1 MPFTASVRRFA
12 RPALVLAL
20 LAVPLCSGCGVFTS
34 VLKIHPD
41 GSGTIVQTTKLN
53 AMATQFMRSMA
64 TAGDSTSRPADSTA
78 SRPFTKTSRLFTK
91 KQVRARAAQFG
102 EGVRFVRMERLQEGG
117 YRAVYAFDDVRTVRL
132 TPDLQMDL
140 GNDGPGEKASGEK
153 TAHAGTKTSI
163 TFDFTPGPAATLTMH
178 LGGPADPGDFVEMNR
193 GGKNVSGENAPGDT
207 SNTAGQM
214 RMARMMLQDAKMGV
228 AVEPQ
233 GTLVE
238 TDAAHRSENG
248 RVTLMELNFSE
259 LMADPQAFE
268 RFMKAED
275 EDLTGEETQKM
286 IRALPGVRVETQE
299 TVTMRFR

>member
-53 AMATQFMRSMA
+53 AMATQLMTSMA
-64 TAGDSTSRPADSTA
+64 TMGDSTNQQADS
-78 SRPFTKTSRLFTK
+78 SSRLFTK
-91 KQVRARAAQFG
+91 KKVRARAARFG

-238 TDAAHRSENG
+238 TNAAHRSEKG

-268 RFMKAED
+268 RFMKARD
-275 EDLTGEETQKM
+275 RDLTGEETQKM

-299 TVTMRFR
+299 TVTMRFK

>member
-53 AMATQFMRSMA
+53 AMATQLMTSMA
-64 TAGDSTSRPADSTA
+64 TMGDSTNQQADS
-78 SRPFTKTSRLFTK
+78 SSRLFTK
-91 KQVRARAAQFG
+91 KKVRARAARFG
-102 EGVRFVRMERLQEGG
+102 EGVRFVRMERLDERGGKG

-132 TPDLQMDL
+132 MPKRQMDL

-193 GGKNVSGENAPGDT
+193 GGENAPGENASGDT

-238 TDAAHRSENG
+238 TNAAHRSENG

-268 RFMKAED
+268 RFMKARD
-275 EDLTGEETQKM
+275 RDLTGEETQKM

-299 TVTMRFR
+299 TVTMRFK

>member
-53 AMATQFMRSMA
+53 AMATQLMTSMA
-64 TAGDSTSRPADSTA
+64 TMGDSTNQQADS
-78 SRPFTKTSRLFTK
+78 SSRLFTK
-91 KQVRARAAQFG
+91 KKVRARAARFG

-132 TPDLQMDL
+132 MPKRQMDL

-163 TFDFTPGPAATLTMH
+163 TFDFTPGPAATLAMH

-193 GGKNVSGENAPGDT
+193 GGKNVPGENASGDT

-299 TVTMRFR
+299 TVTMRFK

>member
-1 MPFTASVRRFA
+1 M
-12 RPALVLAL
+12 
-20 LAVPLCSGCGVFTS
+20 LCGCGVFTS

-78 SRPFTKTSRLFTK
+78 SRLFTK
-91 KQVRARAAQFG
+91 KQVRARATQFG
-102 EGVRFVRMERLQEGG
+102 EGVRFVRMERLREGG

-132 TPDLQMDL
+132 TPELQMDP
-140 GNDGPGEKASGEK
+140 GNDGPGEKAS
-153 TAHAGTKTSI
+153 
-163 TFDFTPGPAATLTMH
+163 
-178 LGGPADPGDFVEMNR
+178 
-193 GGKNVSGENAPGDT
+193 GDT

-238 TDAAHRSENG
+238 TNAAHRSEKG

-259 LMADPQAFE
+259 EPRPSGRGF
-268 RFMKAED
+268 
-275 EDLTGEETQKM
+275 
-286 IRALPGVRVETQE
+286 
-299 TVTMRFR
+299 